1 MLTNLSSSY
10 FKDIDRLF
18 RRDFIP
24 TDQDILRARLRTTG
38 ISETIFDLGQL
49 TYKMFDVGGQRSERK
64 KWIHVFDNV
73 QVVLFL
79 AAISGYDQVLV
90 EDRNGV
96 SVSHLAAPIPDKF
109 PHPEDPVPEQSPRA
123 STSHEATSETA
134 NNAESATGTENI
146 ALFGTGARTAKETTE
161 NAKKGKD
168 TQKATELNIWSK
180 QNQMQEAFGLFEA
193 IANSRWF
200 EHSAMILFLNKID
213 LFREKIESGKAPVGN
228 FYPDYQGGAY
238 DVGAGQQFFADRFRS
253 YVRQPNKETYVHFTN
268 ATDTDLLKKTMAS
281 VQDMIIQRNLNNL
294 IL

>member
-1 MLTNLSSSY
+1 MPRRTFFQHRHLTVHS
-10 FKDIDRLF
+10 FFQDIHRLF
-18 RRDFIP
+18 GEAYVP

-90 EDRNGV
+90 EDRNG
-96 SVSHLAAPIPDKF
+96 
-109 PHPEDPVPEQSPRA
+109 
-123 STSHEATSETA
+123 
-134 NNAESATGTENI
+134 
-146 ALFGTGARTAKETTE
+146 
-161 NAKKGKD
+161 
-168 TQKATELNIWSK
+168 
-180 QNQMQEAFGLFEA
+180 NQMREAFGLFEA

-200 EHSAMILFLNKID
+200 ERSAMILFLNKID
-213 LFREKIESGKAPVGN
+213 LFKEKIETGQSPIRKV
-228 FYPDYQGGAY
+228 FDESYPGEDR
-238 DVGAGQQFFADRFRS
+238 DVNAGMEYFANHFRAL
-253 YVRQPNKETYVHFTN
+253 VKQPGKETYVHFTN